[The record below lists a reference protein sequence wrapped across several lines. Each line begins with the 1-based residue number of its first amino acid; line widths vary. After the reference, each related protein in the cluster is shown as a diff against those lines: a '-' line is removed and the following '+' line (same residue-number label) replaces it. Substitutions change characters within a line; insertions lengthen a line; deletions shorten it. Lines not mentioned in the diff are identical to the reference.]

1 MNFEH
6 KFHLLAIA
14 SAVALL
20 TTSGIAS
27 AVKPIKLSQVF
38 DPDMID
44 ANLAYFERLV
54 GPARNTYG
62 DTNHYM
68 VGDCLVQAR
77 ILGGTVRSLSLFVSP
92 KCTFDL
98 NKFLPNFSS
107 RFPPAHNL
115 TFGKVDSITEGTNR
129 FYADCLGICGNS
141 ADNYVYQYWEG
152 SKHHGYYQV
161 IFAESN
167 VTGPA
172 RAARDKWQDAMEKA
186 EGYKWIEKT
195 KFNCTDKYD
204 AIAHQLYKD
213 IRVSSITI
221 GRDLEVGGCSK

>member
-14 SAVALL
+14 STVALL
-20 TTSGIAS
+20 TSSGIAS
-27 AVKPIKLSQVF
+27 AAKPIKLSQVF

-62 DTNHYM
+62 DTNHYI
-68 VGDCLVQAR
+68 VGDCLVQAK
-77 ILGGTVRSLSLFVSP
+77 ILGGIVRSLSVFVSP

-115 TFGKVDSITEGTNR
+115 TFGKVDSITGGKNR

-141 ADNYVYQYWEG
+141 ATDYVYQHWAG
-152 SKHHGYYQV
+152 SKFHGYYQV

-167 VTGPA
+167 DVGPTQI
-172 RAARDKWQDAMEKA
+172 ARDKWQDAMEKA
-186 EGYKWIEKT
+186 EGYEWIAKT

-204 AIAHQLYKD
+204 SIAHRVYQD

-221 GRDLEVGGCSK
+221 GKVLEVGSCSN